1 MRLIE
6 VGGSG
11 QDGSSVSVNQ
21 TRFGRAF
28 RKVGW
33 GVDKHAHL
41 KIPKVEIR
49 NPRRREHLPTFPL
62 LHRNHKLFVL
72 ATRNCT
78 FIGWVFGQLLEVPID
93 PPENI
98 SMPPPSDDILTVI
111 TFSCERHIVEER
123 APPRDQNPGILLQLL
138 PSLGRRPP
146 YNILFSNISKNHCQT
161 LYIHFISLAKPW
173 LHRGPSRQS
182 VEIGKGFCW

>member
-21 TRFGRAF
+21 TRIGRRALSD
-28 RKVGW
+28 VGW

-41 KIPKVEIR
+41 QIPKVEIR
-49 NPRRREHLPTFPL
+49 NRRRREHLPTFPL
-62 LHRNHKLFVL
+62 LHRNHKLFML

-98 SMPPPSDDILTVI
+98 SMPPPSDDILT
-111 TFSCERHIVEER
+111 FSCERHIVEER
-123 APPRDQNPGILLQLL
+123 APPRDRNPGILLQLL
-138 PSLGRRPP
+138 PSLGWRPP
-146 YNILFSNISKNHCQT
+146 
-161 LYIHFISLAKPW
+161 
-173 LHRGPSRQS
+173 
-182 VEIGKGFCW
+182 